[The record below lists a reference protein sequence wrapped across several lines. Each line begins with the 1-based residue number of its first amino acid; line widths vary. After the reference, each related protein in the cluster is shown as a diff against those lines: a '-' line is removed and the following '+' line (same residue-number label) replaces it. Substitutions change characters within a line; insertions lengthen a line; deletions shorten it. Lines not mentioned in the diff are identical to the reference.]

1 MLLQILTLTQPW
13 WLLLALVWPLAYL
26 VRRRNGHQSRAVVL
40 PTAAALQGPLSWRI
54 LWRQRLPW
62 LLHLSLGLL
71 IVAMARPQKVWKEEK
86 INSNG
91 IDIVLTMDISLSML
105 SKDFVPNR
113 LAVTKAVAIDF
124 VEKRPNDRIGLVVF
138 AGEAFTHCPLTPD
151 KRVVKEFISN
161 VKVGVLKWETAIGD
175 GLATALNRLKSS
187 PAKSKIVVL
196 LTDGDNNAGIVMPE
210 DAAAI
215 AAEMGIKVYTIAIG
229 KEGIVETPYSR
240 IDDTTFVYQPVESHI
255 NTTLLESIAT
265 TTQARFFRAYT
276 PDDLRD
282 IYDEIDRLEKTN
294 VDVTVIRRSTDYF
307 QYLLGSALCLLLAF
321 LVFRSLILRSVMD

>member
-1 MLLQILTLTQPW
+1 MSFEQPLW
-13 WLLLALVWPLAYL
+13 FLLALIWPLGYWWY
-26 VRRRNGHQSRAVVL
+26 RRRPPAPKAIAL
-40 PTAAALQGPLSWRI
+40 PTAPALASAPTWRVT
-54 LWRQRLPW
+54 LRQRLPW
-62 LLHLSLGLL
+62 LLHAVLALL
-71 IVAMARPQKVWKEEK
+71 VIALARPQKVWEEEK

-105 SKDFVPNR
+105 SRDFRPNR

-151 KRVVKEFISN
+151 KRVVKEFINN

-196 LTDGDNNAGIVMPE
+196 LTDGDNNAGIVSPE

-215 AAEMGIKVYTIAIG
+215 AAEMDIKVYTIAIG
-229 KEGIVETPYSR
+229 QEGIVETPYSR
-240 IDDTTFVYQPVESHI
+240 IDDTTFVYRPVESHI
-255 NTTLLESIAT
+255 NTTLLEEIARKT
-265 TTQARFFRAYT
+265 DARFFRAYT

-282 IYDEIDRLEKTN
+282 IYAEIDRLEKTQ
-294 VDVTVIRRSTDYF
+294 VDVTTLKKSTDYF
-307 QYLLGSALCLLLAF
+307 QYLLGAALLLLAVFVF
-321 LVFRSLILRSVMD
+321 LKNVVLRSVMD

>member
-1 MLLQILTLTQPW
+1 MSFEQPLW
-13 WLLLALVWPLAYL
+13 FLLALIWPLGYWWY
-26 VRRRNGHQSRAVVL
+26 RRRPQAPKAIAL
-40 PTAAALQGPLSWRI
+40 PTAPALAGAPSWRVT
-54 LWRQRLPW
+54 LRQRLPW
-62 LLHLSLGLL
+62 LLHAALALL
-71 IVAMARPQKVWKEEK
+71 VIALARPQKVWEEEK

-105 SKDFVPNR
+105 SRDFQPNR
-113 LAVTKAVAIDF
+113 LAVTKNVAIDF

-151 KRVVKEFISN
+151 KRVVKEFINN

-196 LTDGDNNAGIVMPE
+196 LTDGDNNAGIVSPE

-229 KEGIVETPYSR
+229 QEGIVETPYSR
-240 IDDTTFVYQPVESHI
+240 IDDTTFVYRPVESHI
-255 NTTLLESIAT
+255 NTTLLEEIARKT
-265 TTQARFFRAYT
+265 DARFFRAYT

-282 IYDEIDRLEKTN
+282 IYAEIDRLEKTQ
-294 VDVTVIRRSTDYF
+294 VDVTTLKKSTDYF
-307 QYLLGSALCLLLAF
+307 QYLLGVALLLLAAFVF
-321 LVFRSLILRSVMD
+321 LKNVVLRSVMD